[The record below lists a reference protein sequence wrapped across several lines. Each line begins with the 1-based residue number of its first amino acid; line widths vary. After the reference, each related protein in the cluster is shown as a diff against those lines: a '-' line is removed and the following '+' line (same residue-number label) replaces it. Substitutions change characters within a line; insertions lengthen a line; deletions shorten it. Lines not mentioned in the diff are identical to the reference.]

1 MTEQIT
7 WIGTKDAA
15 AQLGIT
21 IRSLYRAVDEGRLP
35 AYKLGRVIRLKQN
48 EIDAFIEASR
58 IEAGSIPHLYPDAKK
73 KD

>member
-15 AQLGIT
+15 SQLGLT
-21 IRSLYRAVDEGRLP
+21 IRSLYRAIDEGRLP

-48 EIDAFIEASR
+48 EIDAFIESSR
-58 IEAGSIPHLYPDAKK
+58 IEVGTLGHLYPEVKAK
-73 KD
+73 D